1 MMKERREIAKER
13 VRAYHEEKRLVAIA
27 NHHDDKKGY
36 RDKTEDRERSH
47 IKQIDNVCMMP

>member
-47 IKQIDNVCMMP
+47 IKQIDKVCMTR